1 MEKAVFKRCMAV
13 MDELFLKKQTCLL
26 CAAKFKSSR
35 VKRSK
40 QHLLKRDSDF
50 CVHYKGKNPDFYNV
64 FVCPQCGYG
73 FSENFKIPAVEK
85 IKIIKTEIKPPAD
98 DLCGLRTVEQA
109 IQAYQTALKCA
120 LLGEERETIIAG
132 IYLHLAWFN
141 RFIKNEDAEVENLE
155 KAMHYYEKA
164 ITTDRKLE
172 NPATVFYLIGEISSR
187 TGDDKRAVKFF
198 ARIVNDKKI
207 KNPNIIRM
215 ARERWQEIRAAR

>member
-1 MEKAVFKRCMAV
+1 
-13 MDELFLKKQTCLL
+13 L

-120 LLGEERETIIAG
+120 LLGEEREKRRNKRDMLNA
-132 IYLHLAWFN
+132 
-141 RFIKNEDAEVENLE
+141 FIKELSKQKGVISEFDEQLWYALIDKVTVYGEEDIRF
-155 KAMHYYEKA
+155 KFK
-164 ITTDRKLE
+164 D
-172 NPATVFYLIGEISSR
+172 G
-187 TGDDKRAVKFF
+187 AV
-198 ARIVNDKKI
+198 
-207 KNPNIIRM
+207 IRM
-215 ARERWQEIRAAR
+215 